1 MPLNTAYQQGV
12 KLALEEAALDPSKV
26 LIPASLVQPEDTTK
40 AIMRASALAGI
51 LGGLGGAGLAYATKR
66 DASLSDIAKF
76 TGIFALKSALT
87 GGAYA
92 GIMNQVRKHDF
103 ANALV
108 EAKKQRST
116 RPVEKALTKTHV
128 LDAFIE
134 GKA

>member
-1 MPLNTAYQQGV
+1 MPLNTAYQHGV

-40 AIMRASALAGI
+40 AVLRASALAGI
-51 LGGLGGAGLAYATKR
+51 LGGIGGAGLAFATKR
-66 DASLSDIAKF
+66 DANLSDIAKF

-92 GIMNQVRKHDF
+92 GLMNKVRQHDF
-103 ANALV
+103 GNALV
-108 EAKKQRST
+108 EAKKQRSA
-116 RPVEKALTKTHV
+116 RPVENALSKTHA
-128 LDAFIE
+128 LDALIE